1 MSQFAQLAS
10 SSARVIHGIMRR
22 RLWSACVPLLLGC
35 STIDPGPGPG
45 EDGMYAEEAGL
56 EGDGVLVQCGNL
68 DAKNYYWQTQ
78 VSGVLEVLEMPV
90 VCVGSIDTPGFDY
103 DAAVAVDGHNQFPE
117 VEADIQVQC
126 AAACEAVHEAGT
138 G

>member
-1 MSQFAQLAS
+1 M
-10 SSARVIHGIMRR
+10 
-22 RLWSACVPLLLGC
+22 
-35 STIDPGPGPG
+35 
-45 EDGMYAEEAGL
+45 
-56 EGDGVLVQCGNL
+56 QCGNL

-78 VSGVLEVLEMPV
+78 VSGVLKVLEMPV

-103 DAAVAVDGHNQFPE
+103 DAAVAVDGHYQFPE

-138 G
+138 GETPMCLAENFAPNWTVLDWSPEDGANCDSSILPTSGGRLLW